1 MENGIT
7 RMSLHSVTQ
16 KRSHLT
22 FEMKLLEHSRLAA
35 NKEAFFYRIGSAAL
49 LMLEVT
55 SAKKGR
61 GWCICNVIMLNPSLI
76 GAWNS
81 QLQSAWER
89 AIEAELQ
96 SDNSRLTFIFHW
108 HRTAL
113 LVTEESQEAWEE
125 ILSEQFASTI
135 H

>member
-1 MENGIT
+1 
-7 RMSLHSVTQ
+7 MSLHSVTQ
-16 KRSHLT
+16 KRSQLT

-35 NKEAFFYRIGSAAL
+35 NKEAFFSLIGSAAL

-55 SAKKGR
+55 SAKRGR

-89 AIEAELQ
+89 AIELVFHCEVRPAEP
-96 SDNSRLTFIFHW
+96 RLPS
-108 HRTAL
+108 A
-113 LVTEESQEAWEE
+113 
-125 ILSEQFASTI
+125 TI
-135 H
+135 GCKIWPLAA